1 MKKLLLK
8 FFLIESAVILLIFSP
23 VFLEADDIKIKV
35 ENGIQ
40 VVYNPKKP
48 SPPKGSLAKIVL
60 KQEFSVGEGKFDEDR
75 FGELTS
81 MDVDNDG
88 NIYVLDGKEKKIKV
102 FDSAGKFVKKFG
114 EEGQGPGEL
123 NLPVSL
129 QVTPA
134 REIVIGDASNQK
146 LMFFSLEGDFLREM
160 STAIKA
166 RGLVLPLFDSQG
178 NIVGQQI
185 VQAEGKIMREVRKY
199 DRELNSL
206 FTLASVDI
214 TGVIQGKID
223 PFRMVFSYQFGKD
236 NIIYCS
242 DLDKYEIKVFNPEG
256 KMIKKILKDYDP
268 VKLTE
273 KDKQEFFGRMPEIDP
288 QAKER
293 IKFSEVFPAYQN
305 FTMDE
310 KWRLFVRT
318 FEKGKDKREYYLDV
332 FDEEGKYIAKFS
344 FKGEPRAWRGNKLYA
359 MEEDDSGF
367 QTLKIYSVRWQ

>member
-1 MKKLLLK
+1 MKRFLLNL
-8 FFLIESAVILLIFSP
+8 FLIESAVILLIFSP
-23 VFLEADDIKIKV
+23 VFLEADEIKIKI

-40 VVYNPKKP
+40 VVYNPKNP
-48 SPPKGSLAKIVL
+48 SPPKGSPAKIVL

-256 KMIKKILKDYDP
+256 KLIKKILKDYEP

-273 KDKQEFFGRMPEIDP
+273 KDKEEFFGRMPEIDP

-332 FDEEGKYIAKFS
+332 FDPEGKYIAKFS
-344 FKGEPRAWRGNKLYA
+344 FKGEPRAWRGNRLYA

-367 QTLKIYSVRWQ
+367 QTLKVYSVRWQ

>member
-1 MKKLLLK
+1 
-8 FFLIESAVILLIFSP
+8 
-23 VFLEADDIKIKV
+23 
-35 ENGIQ
+35 
-40 VVYNPKKP
+40 
-48 SPPKGSLAKIVL
+48 
-60 KQEFSVGEGKFDEDR
+60 
-75 FGELTS
+75 
-81 MDVDNDG
+81 
-88 NIYVLDGKEKKIKV
+88 
-102 FDSAGKFVKKFG
+102 
-114 EEGQGPGEL
+114 
-123 NLPVSL
+123 
-129 QVTPA
+129 
-134 REIVIGDASNQK
+134 
-146 LMFFSLEGDFLREM
+146 M

-185 VQAEGKIMREVRKY
+185 VQAEGKVRLEVRKY
-199 DRELNSL
+199 DRELNLL
-206 FTLASVDI
+206 FTMASVDI
-214 TGVIQGKID
+214 TGVTKGKID

-256 KMIKKILKDYDP
+256 KLIKRILKDYEP

-273 KDKQEFFGRMPEIDP
+273 KDKEEFFGRMPEIDP

-310 KWRLFVRT
+310 KWRLFVMT

>member
-40 VVYNPKKP
+40 VVYNPKNP
-48 SPPKGSLAKIVL
+48 SPPKGSPAKIVL

-185 VQAEGKIMREVRKY
+185 VQADGKIIREVRKY

-206 FTLASVDI
+206 FTMASVDI

-256 KMIKKILKDYDP
+256 KLIKKILKDYEP

-273 KDKQEFFGRMPEIDP
+273 KDKEEFFGRMPEIDP

-310 KWRLFVRT
+310 KWRLFVRI

>member
-1 MKKLLLK
+1 MKKLRLK
-8 FFLIESAVILLIFSP
+8 LFLIESAVIFLIISPFLLK
-23 VFLEADDIKIKV
+23 ADDIKVKI
-35 ENGIQ
+35 ENGPQ
-40 VVYNPKKP
+40 VIYNPKNP
-48 SPPKGSLAKIVL
+48 APPKGSLTKIVL
-60 KQEFSVGEGKFDEDR
+60 KQEFSIGVGKFDEDR

-81 MDVDNDG
+81 MDVDSDG

-114 EEGQGPGEL
+114 EKGQGPGEL

-146 LMFFSLEGDFLREM
+146 LMFFSYDGKFLREM
-160 STAIKA
+160 STAMKA

-178 NIVGQQI
+178 NIIGQQI
-185 VQAEGKIMREVRKY
+185 VQAEGKIIREVRKY

-236 NIIYCS
+236 NSIYCG
-242 DLDKYEIKVFNPEG
+242 DLDKYEIKVFSPEG
-256 KMIKKILKDYDP
+256 KPIKRILKDYVP

-273 KDKQEFFGRMPEIDP
+273 KDKEEFFGRMPEIDP
-288 QAKER
+288 QSKER
-293 IKFSEVFPAYQN
+293 IKFSEVFPPYQN

-318 FEKGKDKREYYLDV
+318 FEKGKDKGEYYLDV

-344 FKGEPRAWRGNKLYA
+344 FKGEPRVWRGNKLYA

>member
-1 MKKLLLK
+1 LLK
-8 FFLIESAVILLIFSP
+8 
-23 VFLEADDIKIKV
+23 ADDIKIKI

-40 VVYNPKKP
+40 VVYNPKNP
-48 SPPKGSLAKIVL
+48 APPKGSLAKIVL
-60 KQEFSVGEGKFDEDR
+60 KREFSVGEGKFDEDR

-134 REIVIGDASNQK
+134 REIVISDASNQK
-146 LMFFSLEGDFLREM
+146 LMFFSLGGKLLREM

-256 KMIKKILKDYDP
+256 KLIKRILKDYEP

-273 KDKQEFFGRMPEIDP
+273 KDKEEFFGRMPEIDP

-310 KWRLFVRT
+310 KWRLFVMT

>member
-40 VVYNPKKP
+40 VVYNPKNP
-48 SPPKGSLAKIVL
+48 SPPKGSPAKIVL

-256 KMIKKILKDYDP
+256 KLIKKILKDYEP

-273 KDKQEFFGRMPEIDP
+273 KDKEEFFGRMPEIDP

-310 KWRLFVRT
+310 KWRLFVRI

>member
-1 MKKLLLK
+1 MKKLRLK
-8 FFLIESAVILLIFSP
+8 LFLIEPAVIFLIFSA
-23 VFLEADDIKIKV
+23 VLLKADDIKVRI
-35 ENGIQ
+35 ENGLQ
-40 VVYNPKKP
+40 VIYNPKKP
-48 SPPKGSLAKIVL
+48 APPKGSLAKIVL
-60 KQEFSVGEGKFDEDR
+60 KQEFSIGEGKFDEDR

-81 MDVDNDG
+81 MDVDSDG

-114 EEGQGPGEL
+114 EKGQGPGEL

-146 LMFFSLEGDFLREM
+146 LIFFSYDGKFLREM
-160 STAIKA
+160 STATKA

-178 NIVGQQI
+178 NIIGQQI
-185 VQAEGKIMREVRKY
+185 VQAEGKIIREVRKY

-236 NIIYCS
+236 NSIYCG
-242 DLDKYEIKVFNPEG
+242 DLDKYEIKIFSPEG
-256 KMIKKILKDYDP
+256 KLIRRILKDYVP

-273 KDKQEFFGRMPEIDP
+273 KDKEEFFGRMPEMDP

-293 IKFSEVFPAYQN
+293 IKFSEVFPPYQN

-310 KWRLFVRT
+310 NWRLFVRT
-318 FEKGKDKREYYLDV
+318 FEKGKDKGEYYLDV

-359 MEEDDSGF
+359 MKEEDSGF

>member
-1 MKKLLLK
+1 MKRFLLNL
-8 FFLIESAVILLIFSP
+8 FLIESAVILLIFSP
-23 VFLEADDIKIKV
+23 VFLEADDIKIKI

-40 VVYNPKKP
+40 VVYNPKNP
-48 SPPKGSLAKIVL
+48 APPKGSAAKIVL
-60 KQEFSVGEGKFDEDR
+60 KQEVSIGEGKFDEDR

-146 LMFFSLEGDFLREM
+146 LMFFSLEGRFLREM
-160 STAIKA
+160 STAMKA

-178 NIVGQQI
+178 NIIGQQI
-185 VQAEGKIMREVRKY
+185 VQAEGKIIREVRKY

-206 FTLASVDI
+206 FTMASVDI

-242 DLDKYEIKVFNPEG
+242 DLDKYEIKVFSPEG
-256 KMIKKILKDYDP
+256 KLIKRILKDYDP

-273 KDKQEFFGRMPEIDP
+273 KDKEEFFGRMPEIDP

-293 IKFSEVFPAYQN
+293 IKFSDVFPAYQN

-310 KWRLFVRT
+310 QWRLFVRT
-318 FEKGKDKREYYLDV
+318 FEKGTGKREYYLDV

-344 FKGEPRAWRGNKLYA
+344 FQGEPRAWRGNKLYA

-367 QTLKIYSVRWQ
+367 QTLKIYSVRWE

>member
-1 MKKLLLK
+1 MKRFLLNL
-8 FFLIESAVILLIFSP
+8 FLIEFAVILLIFSP
-23 VFLEADDIKIKV
+23 VFLEADDIKIKI

-40 VVYNPKKP
+40 VIYNPKKP
-48 SPPKGSLAKIVL
+48 SPPKGSAAKIVL
-60 KQEFSVGEGKFDEDR
+60 KQEFSIGVGKFEEDR

-102 FDSAGKFVKKFG
+102 IDSAGKFVKKFG

-146 LMFFSLEGDFLREM
+146 LMFFSLEGRFLREM
-160 STAIKA
+160 STAMKA

-185 VQAEGKIMREVRKY
+185 VQAEGKIIREVRKY

-256 KMIKKILKDYDP
+256 KLIKRILKDYVP
-268 VKLTE
+268 VKLTG
-273 KDKQEFFGRMPEIDP
+273 KDKEEFFGRMPEIDP

-293 IKFSEVFPAYQN
+293 IKFSDVFPAYQN

-310 KWRLFVRT
+310 QWRLFVRT
-318 FEKGKDKREYYLDV
+318 FEKGKDKGEYYLDV

-344 FKGEPRAWRGNKLYA
+344 FQGEPRAWRGNKLYA
-359 MEEDDSGF
+359 MEEDESGF
-367 QTLKIYSVRWQ
+367 QTLKIYSVRWE